1 MKSVLFILMGACI
14 FFSSCSRSNPMYFSF
29 YNISKNKTDISYS
42 FNNNEYSFQLN
53 PGKIH
58 TQEFKED
65 FRAAHIYS
73 LSPDQPKGIVKDII
87 VNKKVVVP
95 VFSGPRSFGINLEH
109 FFYNFIIDDD
119 AIYLFQFYPV
129 SYQDG
134 LFFLRS
140 SLLETVNY
148 WMIDF
153 VKNNK
158 NYEKYCG
165 DYYWKNCMKLK
176 KLGSRN

>member
-1 MKSVLFILMGACI
+1 MGACI

-73 LSPDQPKGIVKDII
+73 LSPDQPKGIVKDIMLI
-87 VNKKVVVP
+87 RKL
-95 VFSGPRSFGINLEH
+95 SF
-109 FFYNFIIDDD
+109 
-119 AIYLFQFYPV
+119 
-129 SYQDG
+129 
-134 LFFLRS
+134 LFFLVQGH
-140 SLLETVNY
+140 LV
-148 WMIDF
+148 
-153 VKNNK
+153 
-158 NYEKYCG
+158 
-165 DYYWKNCMKLK
+165 
-176 KLGSRN
+176 

>member
-1 MKSVLFILMGACI
+1 MGACI

-42 FNNNEYSFQLN
+42 LKNNEYSFQLN

-65 FRAAHIYS
+65 FSAAHIYS

-87 VNKKVVVP
+87 VNNKVVVP
-95 VFSGPRSFGINLEH
+95 VFSAPRSFGINLEH
-109 FFYNFIIDDD
+109 FFYNFIIDEN

-134 LFFLRS
+134 LFFSVAHCWKQLITGWLILLR
-140 SLLETVNY
+140 T
-148 WMIDF
+148 IKIT
-153 VKNNK
+153 KNIAAITTGK
-158 NYEKYCG
+158 IA
-165 DYYWKNCMKLK
+165 WNCK
-176 KLGSRN
+176 K